1 MSREILFKAK
11 RTGNGENWKPKTQI
25 SNLEEEK

>member
-1 MSREILFKAK
+1 MSREILFRGK
-11 RTGNGENWKPKTQI
+11 RANNGENWKPKTQI